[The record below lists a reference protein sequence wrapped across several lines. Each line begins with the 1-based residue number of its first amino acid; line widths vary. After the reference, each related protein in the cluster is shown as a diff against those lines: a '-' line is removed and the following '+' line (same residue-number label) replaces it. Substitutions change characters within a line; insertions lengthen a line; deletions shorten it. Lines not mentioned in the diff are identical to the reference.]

1 MNIKKSCMLIISLA
15 VVFIS
20 MLLPFNVSVGLADE
34 VKVQVWGLNI
44 DKKIILPDVPQE
56 YGKFINM
63 EEASTV
69 KNIDGNTLP
78 VLIITLTFENDKG
91 IVTLVK
97 YEISKEGLP
106 HDPEFTLVLRNRWV
120 YQFGRK

>member
-1 MNIKKSCMLIISLA
+1 
-15 VVFIS
+15 
-20 MLLPFNVSVGLADE
+20 
-34 VKVQVWGLNI
+34 
-44 DKKIILPDVPQE
+44 
-56 YGKFINM
+56 M